1 MDSTVTTASPSSH
14 RELSLAS
21 PTSGTSATSGM
32 SESPGED
39 TAPTPL
45 PQATRWIGA
54 HRVEL
59 EECGSTNDEAGRLAR
74 AGARHGTV
82 VVARTQTQ
90 GRGRAGRTWTS
101 PAGNLYVSL
110 VLRPALQL
118 RDVPAMTLAIG
129 VAVCETVRAF
139 GVNATLK
146 WPNDV
151 LVGTRKLAGIL
162 LESQSRGERLD
173 VVIAGIGINLD
184 TPPDP
189 QSAPQAC
196 CLAQERGAA
205 VDREAFLSCL
215 LASIERWV
223 DRYVACGP
231 SKVLPVWQDL
241 MDRCTRARA
250 RLGAGEAAMSAGGSE
265 GTIEGTIE
273 GLDDDGALL
282 LRDDAG
288 ELHRVTAGDV
298 ETVRSFTA
306 AAAAA
311 VLHPKA

>member
-1 MDSTVTTASPSSH
+1 M
-14 RELSLAS
+14 AS
-21 PTSGTSATSGM
+21 PTTGTTGT
-32 SESPGED
+32 SESPSED
-39 TAPTPL
+39 TTPTPL

-151 LVGTRKLAGIL
+151 LVGARKLAGIL

-189 QSAPQAC
+189 QDAPQAC
-196 CLAQERGAA
+196 CLVQERGAP
-205 VDREAFLSCL
+205 VDREAFLLCL
-215 LASIERWV
+215 LSSIERWV

-250 RLGAGEAAMSAGGSE
+250 RLGASEAATSAGIG

-273 GLDDDGALL
+273 GLDEDGALL

>member
-1 MDSTVTTASPSSH
+1 MDPNATTASPSSH
-14 RELSLAS
+14 RELSPAL
-21 PTSGTSATSGM
+21 
-32 SESPGED
+32 
-39 TAPTPL
+39 PTPESAAAASLDASAAPL
-45 PQATRWIGA
+45 PGVTRWIGA
-54 HRVEL
+54 HRVDL
-59 EECGSTNDEAGRLAR
+59 DECGSTNDEAGRLAR

-82 VVARTQTQ
+82 VTSRTQSQ

-139 GVNATLK
+139 GVDAALK

-151 LVGTRKLAGIL
+151 LVGARKLAGIL

-173 VVIAGIGINLD
+173 VVIAGIGINLE
-184 TPPDP
+184 TPPEP
-189 QSAPQAC
+189 QSAPLAC
-196 CLAQERGAA
+196 CLSQERGAP
-205 VDREAFLSCL
+205 VDREAFLAVL
-215 LASIERWV
+215 LANIECWI
-223 DRYVACGP
+223 DRYVACGLT
-231 SKVLPVWQDL
+231 KVLPVWQSL
-241 MDRCTRARA
+241 MDRSTRART
-250 RLGAGEAAMSAGGSE
+250 RLGSSDAE
-265 GTIEGTIE
+265 GTVERTIEGTIE
-273 GLDDDGALL
+273 GLDDSGALL

-288 ELHRVTAGDV
+288 ALHRVTAGDV

-306 AAAAA
+306 SALPP

>member
-1 MDSTVTTASPSSH
+1 MDSTATTVIPSSH
-14 RELSLAS
+14 RELSLVT
-21 PTSGTSATSGM
+21 PTSEAASRT

-39 TAPTPL
+39 PRPL

-54 HRVEL
+54 HRVDL

-184 TPPDP
+184 TPPDL

-196 CLAQERGAA
+196 CLAQERGAT

-215 LASIERWV
+215 LASVERWV

-231 SKVLPVWQDL
+231 SKILPVWQDL

-250 RLGAGEAAMSAGGSE
+250 RLGASDAF
-265 GTIEGTIE
+265 IEGTIE

-288 ELHRVTAGDV
+288 EVHRVTAGDV

-306 AAAAA
+306 AAVPA